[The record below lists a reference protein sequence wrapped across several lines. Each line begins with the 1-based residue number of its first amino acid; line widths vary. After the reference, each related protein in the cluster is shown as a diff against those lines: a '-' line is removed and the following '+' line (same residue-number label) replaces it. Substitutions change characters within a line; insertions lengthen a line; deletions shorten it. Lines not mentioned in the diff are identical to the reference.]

1 MTPLVPATA
10 LKSLRLI
17 VINIGKLTLACRI
30 ETVYKVVN
38 RSQIHSSGLGPTG
51 LTHVDGHTLVVIDL
65 HRKLFNVSIAGE
77 PGYFVIVKSHG
88 DNLVA
93 IPVTTAP
100 NLIDVQRE
108 QIRLL
113 PQSYRKSD
121 TLGIASHVAVVSNG
135 GESLTLFIIDEN
147 ALL

>member
-1 MTPLVPATA
+1 M
-10 LKSLRLI
+10 
-17 VINIGKLTLACRI
+17 NIGKLTLACRI

-38 RSQIHSSGLGPTG
+38 CAQIHSSGLGPTG
-51 LTHVDGHTLVVIDL
+51 LTHVDGQTVVVIDL
-65 HRKLFNVSIAGE
+65 HRKLFNVSITGD
-77 PGYFVIVKSHG
+77 PRYFVIIKPRR

-100 NLIDVQRE
+100 NLMDVQRE

-113 PQSYRKSD
+113 PQTYRQSD
-121 TLGIASHVAVVSNG
+121 TLGIASHVAVIPNG
-135 GESLTLFIIDEN
+135 EESLTLFILDEN